1 MELLTPLYKTIIYL
15 EDRETCSYEELSQVF
30 SRSIRG
36 VLGKMEAMGIV
47 KKDPAPAGP
56 SFQYSLSER
65 GQSFLNSILDALH
78 KPVLHW
84 DGKWRFV
91 SFSSPEKQRSIR
103 DKFRRYLE
111 SKGYRPIAGAL
122 WISPNDS
129 SDEVE
134 SYASRIGMK
143 NFFIV
148 ESDKIRGSM
157 QSDFVSGWDF
167 HKSRKLFEN
176 FIVKSAAFLSSRDKS
191 KRIAKEMILEYAF
204 ILNAQPDLPIEL
216 LPKDWPKFRANLQYI
231 KIKRLISDR

>member
-1 MELLTPLYKTIIYL
+1 
-15 EDRETCSYEELSQVF
+15 
-30 SRSIRG
+30 
-36 VLGKMEAMGIV
+36 MEAMGIV
-47 KKDPAPAGP
+47 KKDSATAGL
-56 SFQYSLSER
+56 SFQYSLSEK

-78 KPVLHW
+78 KPVSHW

-91 SFSSPEKQRSIR
+91 SFSSPEKQRSVR

-111 SKGYRPIAGAL
+111 SKGYCSIAGAL

-134 SYASRIGMK
+134 VYAARIGMK

-148 ESDKIRGSM
+148 ESDKIRGPM
-157 QSDFVSGWDF
+157 QSDFVSGWNF
-167 HKSRKLFEN
+167 GKSRKLFEN
-176 FIVKSAAFLSSRDKS
+176 FIDKSAAFLSSRDRS

-231 KIKRLISDR
+231 KIKRLISDRQTP